1 MPLIVLL
8 VASFCAPIFCSFVSF
23 ASFVSFDS
31 FPQKKPSVTVY
42 VFAADVPGAPKEE
55 NAAREEA
62 VSDMRDAL
70 RKKAG
75 LEIVDTRAGA
85 DVLVEVVGREEREG
99 SEGGFGGAALTK
111 MGQMIIRLHV
121 TSGPPG
127 NEEVELKG
135 TGQGTWNR
143 AAKDAADRV
152 LKWIARVETKKKG

>member
-1 MPLIVLL
+1 MPLNAVLIAAL
-8 VASFCAPIFCSFVSF
+8 ACSFVSF

-42 VFAADVPGAPKEE
+42 VFAAEVPGAPKEE

-70 RKKAG
+70 RKKSG
-75 LEIVDTRAGA
+75 LEVVDTRAGA

-99 SEGGFGGAALTK
+99 AEGGFGGAAITK

-121 TSGPPG
+121 TTGAPD

-135 TGQGTWNR
+135 TGQGTWSR

-152 LKWIARVETKKKG
+152 LKWIARQEAKKKG

>member
-1 MPLIVLL
+1 MPLTAVLIAAL
-8 VASFCAPIFCSFVSF
+8 ACSFVSF
-23 ASFVSFDS
+23 ASFVSFTSFVSFDS
-31 FPQKKPSVTVY
+31 SPQKKPSVTVY

-99 SEGGFGGAALTK
+99 SEAA
-111 MGQMIIRLHV
+111 
-121 TSGPPG
+121 S
-127 NEEVELKG
+127 
-135 TGQGTWNR
+135 
-143 AAKDAADRV
+143 AARRSPR
-152 LKWIARVETKKKG
+152 WGR